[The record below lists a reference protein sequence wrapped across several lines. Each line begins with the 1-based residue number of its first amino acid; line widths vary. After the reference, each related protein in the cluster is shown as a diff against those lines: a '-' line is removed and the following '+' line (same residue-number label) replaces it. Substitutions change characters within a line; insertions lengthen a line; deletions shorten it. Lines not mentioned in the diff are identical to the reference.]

1 LSIIGVTGCLTATDN
16 ILRLEETE
24 SMGSVLDVAE
34 IIKQI
39 NGNKELM
46 AQIAKADPKQG
57 VELLKKANIDVS
69 EDDIKKVQAAV
80 ADGKLD
86 LGDLKNLA
94 GGLFKK

>member
-1 LSIIGVTGCLTATDN
+1 
-16 ILRLEETE
+16 
-24 SMGSVLDVAE
+24 MGNVLDIAE
-34 IIKQI
+34 IMKKI

-69 EDDIKKVQAAV
+69 EDDIKKIQATV
-80 ADGKLD
+80 ADGKFD
-86 LGDLKNLA
+86 LGDIKDLA

>member
-1 LSIIGVTGCLTATDN
+1 
-16 ILRLEETE
+16 
-24 SMGSVLDVAE
+24 MGDITE

-46 AQIAKADPKQG
+46 AQIAKADPAQAKDM
-57 VELLKKANIDVS
+57 LKKANIDVS
-69 EDDIKKVQAAV
+69 EADIKLVQSAV

-86 LGDLKNLA
+86 LGDIKNLA

>member
-1 LSIIGVTGCLTATDN
+1 
-16 ILRLEETE
+16 
-24 SMGSVLDVAE
+24 MGDITE

-46 AQIAKADPKQG
+46 AQIAKADPAQAKHM
-57 VELLKKANIDVS
+57 LKKANIDVT
-69 EDDIKKVQAAV
+69 EADIKQVQAAV

>member
-1 LSIIGVTGCLTATDN
+1 
-16 ILRLEETE
+16 
-24 SMGSVLDVAE
+24 MGDITE

-69 EDDIKKVQAAV
+69 EDDIRKVQATV

-86 LGDLKNLA
+86 LNDLKNLA

>member
-1 LSIIGVTGCLTATDN
+1 MADIT
-16 ILRLEETE
+16 
-24 SMGSVLDVAE
+24 E
-34 IIKQI
+34 IIKKVSE
-39 NGNKELM
+39 NKELM
-46 AQIAKADPKQG
+46 AQITKADPKQG

-69 EDDIKKVQAAV
+69 EDDIRKVQAAV

>member
-1 LSIIGVTGCLTATDN
+1 MADIT
-16 ILRLEETE
+16 
-24 SMGSVLDVAE
+24 E
-34 IIKQI
+34 IIKKVSE
-39 NGNKELM
+39 NKELM

-69 EDDIKKVQAAV
+69 EDDIRKVQTAV

>member
-1 LSIIGVTGCLTATDN
+1 
-16 ILRLEETE
+16 
-24 SMGSVLDVAE
+24 MGDITE

-46 AQIAKADPKQG
+46 AQIAKADPTEAK
-57 VELLKKANIDVS
+57 ELLKKANIDVS
-69 EDDIKKVQAAV
+69 ESDIKLVQSAV

-86 LGDLKNLA
+86 LGDFKNLA

>member
-1 LSIIGVTGCLTATDN
+1 
-16 ILRLEETE
+16 
-24 SMGSVLDVAE
+24 MGDITE
-34 IIKQI
+34 IIKKI

-80 ADGKLD
+80 ADGKID
-86 LGDLKNLA
+86 LNDIKNLA